1 MNKVNKPY
9 SLFKLRKWTTPV
21 HWVIGIVCAA
31 IVIKCWPAAVALI
44 LIFALFERW
53 DDIDH
58 GTAQGD
64 IDWWDAAFVAFM
76 GIVVEVIL
84 DFIGV
89 ISIKWWP

>member
-1 MNKVNKPY
+1 MNKPYY
-9 SLFKLRKWTTPV
+9 SLFKLRKWTTPI
-21 HWVIGIVCAA
+21 HWLVGLTCAA

-53 DDIDH
+53 NDIDH
-58 GTAQGD
+58 GTSEGD

-76 GIVVEVIL
+76 GIVVEAIL
-84 DFIGV
+84 DFIGI